1 MDVIKAYL
9 ALTKPRV
16 IELLLVAAI
25 PAMLQANRGW
35 ENVDLL
41 LVLGTLL
48 GGWMGAAAANT
59 FNMVED
65 YDIDQ
70 KMGRTR
76 ARPLVRAKITKQRAA
91 IFAWVLLIASVLW
104 LGLVCNSWLAAL
116 FIVITN
122 WFYIFV
128 YTKWLKRRTWQNV
141 IWGGAAGCMPVL
153 VGWAV
158 IRDNV
163 ADDSPDQWW
172 QAIVMFLII
181 FFWTP
186 PHTWALAMK
195 YRDDYA
201 KAEVPMLPV
210 IASPAETTKQIL
222 IYTWATVL
230 VSFLLIPGTSWIY
243 LAGAIICGVLFIGMA
258 TKLHIGVTKGE
269 EVKPL
274 KLFILS
280 NNYLAILF
288 IALSVDAVIGM
299 PTISDY
305 LGWNTTFF

>member
-76 ARPLVRAKITKQRAA
+76 ARPLVRAKITKKRAA

-158 IRDNV
+158 IR
-163 ADDSPDQWW
+163 
-172 QAIVMFLII
+172 
-181 FFWTP
+181 
-186 PHTWALAMK
+186 
-195 YRDDYA
+195 
-201 KAEVPMLPV
+201 
-210 IASPAETTKQIL
+210 
-222 IYTWATVL
+222 
-230 VSFLLIPGTSWIY
+230 
-243 LAGAIICGVLFIGMA
+243 
-258 TKLHIGVTKGE
+258 
-269 EVKPL
+269 
-274 KLFILS
+274 
-280 NNYLAILF
+280 
-288 IALSVDAVIGM
+288 
-299 PTISDY
+299 
-305 LGWNTTFF
+305 

>member
-1 MDVIKAYL
+1 LDVIKAYL

-76 ARPLVRAKITKQRAA
+76 ARPLVRAKITKKRAA

-163 ADDSPDQWW
+163 ADESPDQWW

-222 IYTWATVL
+222 IYTWGTVL

-280 NNYLAILF
+280 NNYLAVLF

>member
-76 ARPLVRAKITKQRAA
+76 ARPLVRAKITKKRAA
-91 IFAWVLLIASVLW
+91 IFAWALLIASVLW

-243 LAGAIICGVLFIGMA
+243 LAGAVICGVLFIGMA
-258 TKLHIGVTKGE
+258 TRLHIGVTRGE

-299 PTISDY
+299 PTLSDY
-305 LGWNTTFF
+305 LGWDTTFF

>member
-230 VSFLLIPGTSWIY
+230 ASFLLIPGTSWIY